1 MAMFM
6 STDTNG
12 FLSDYMNQEASARR
26 KRALS
31 RAQYDYGAQE
41 LSRNAS
47 QSLRDIGQKYSQGME
62 PAVTA
67 YTGRGLGRS
76 GIFQRAM
83 KNYVEAQQR
92 DINDVYRQ
100 VQSGM
105 GQLAMGENEAGAALQ
120 DELDRIARMKNQ
132 EILNAAVE
140 LKNWAPYAGAYS
152 GGG

>member
-1 MAMFM
+1 
-6 STDTNG
+6 
-12 FLSDYMNQEASARR
+12 
-26 KRALS
+26 
-31 RAQYDYGAQE
+31 
-41 LSRNAS
+41 
-47 QSLRDIGQKYSQGME
+47 
-62 PAVTA
+62 
-67 YTGRGLGRS
+67 
-76 GIFQRAM
+76 M

-92 DINDVYRQ
+92 DIGDVYRQ
-100 VQSGM
+100 LQSGM